1 MPEAQE
7 LATHIVDLLESFG
20 PCEARR
26 MFGGFGIFHQE
37 LMFALIAGG
46 SLYLKA
52 DDETRELFATEGSTA
67 FSYYKKEKEY
77 RLSYYLAPVCIGHD
91 LRSTPRC
98 EIHSKK
104 IKGRSRDRMDSHSRN
119 HRSNRIR
126 HYHL

>member
-67 FSYYKKEKEY
+67 FTRNFLKTRK
-77 RLSYYLAPVCIGHD
+77 PVCIGHD